1 MLPSASL
8 PGSGPMA
15 RFHANSAPSAPYRPE
30 EVSASIALS
39 TGNSRRT
46 APSSVRRGCRTG
58 RGTRGPRGIAATP
71 SSRLPASS
79 SLPRRASAE
88 VKKPSASFRT
98 KRPSRNSAIPM
109 GVPTKASPASAR
121 SDVTCGSGRPSASA
135 KWSSAPPCQWYTPRS
150 AVPIHKLPTSPAS
163 AVTFHPASEGSN
175 GARLLPSQTTTPR
188 PAVPSRS
195 RPGIERQQRRHLA
208 RGGIF
213 GKNLAEGLPVE
224 FEQPRA
230 ARSDPERGSISRQHT
245 ERHSR
250 QFQPRS
256 PPVSHGAAG
265 IVFEQRRGG
274 GDKQVAA
281 EPDGVHESRRR
292 AERLHCRQRPV
303 EGSGFE
309 PQHPRGGDVRRCDLR
324 RADGA
329 PHGRPGISREQRRQ
343 CRAARPELPA
353 SHKLALSRIEQL
365 TALHVGGHGGPL
377 PNGRGSVV
385 KRSAR
390 PGTACPAASG

>member
-188 PAVPSRS
+188 PAVPSRR
-195 RPGIERQQRRHLA
+195 RPVSSGSSAVTL
-208 RGGIF
+208 
-213 GKNLAEGLPVE
+213 
-224 FEQPRA
+224 RA
-230 ARSDPERGSISRQHT
+230 AASSGRTWRKACPSNSSSPAPRVATQSVEALAASTPSGIPGSSSPD
-245 ERHSR
+245 RHR
-250 QFQPRS
+250 FLTV
-256 PPVSHGAAG
+256 PPVSYSSSAEGVVINRSPRNRTASTNPAAALSG
-265 IVFEQRRGG
+265 STAGSARSRVRVSNRSTREAATCAAAIC
-274 GDKQVAA
+274 VA
-281 EPDGVHESRRR
+281 RT
-292 AERLHCRQRPV
+292 
-303 EGSGFE
+303 
-309 PQHPRGGDVRRCDLR
+309 
-324 RADGA
+324 
-329 PHGRPGISREQRRQ
+329 
-343 CRAARPELPA
+343 ARHTAVPAYPA
-353 SHKLALSRIEQL
+353 SS
-365 TALHVGGHGGPL
+365 
-377 PNGRGSVV
+377 
-385 KRSAR
+385 
-390 PGTACPAASG
+390 AASAAPPAQNFLRVISWL